1 MTTLANSPDTPRT
14 PSCVASCKPNRSDV
28 VRDSRTSRAS
38 RAPHSPPTSR
48 PPDDPWTVALRLIE
62 SGATRNRAAVES
74 GMNHATVYNR
84 LRRIQEAH
92 GLPPMPDARK
102 RPRKRLAS

>member
-1 MTTLANSPDTPRT
+1 MTTLANSPDTPGT
-14 PSCVASCKPNRSDV
+14 PRCVASCKPNRPGV
-28 VRDSRTSRAS
+28 L
-38 RAPHSPPTSR
+38 PPPPTSR
-48 PPDDPWTVALRLIE
+48 PPADPWTVALRLIE

>member
-1 MTTLANSPDTPRT
+1 MTTLENSPDTPGT
-14 PSCVASCKPNRSDV
+14 PSTPPCVASCKPDRPG
-28 VRDSRTSRAS
+28 AL
-38 RAPHSPPTSR
+38 PPPPTSR
-48 PPDDPWTVALRLIE
+48 PPDDPWTVALGLIE

-92 GLPPMPDARK
+92 GLPPIPDARK